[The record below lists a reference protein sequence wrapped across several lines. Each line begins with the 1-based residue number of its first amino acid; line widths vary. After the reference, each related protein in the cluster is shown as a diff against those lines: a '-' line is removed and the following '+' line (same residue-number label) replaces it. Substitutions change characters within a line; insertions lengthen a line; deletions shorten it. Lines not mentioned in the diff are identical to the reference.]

1 MMEINKMILIKTKT
15 EIQGLRE
22 AGKIVAHTFEII
34 REEIRPGITLK
45 HLDEIAEKFILKEG
59 AETLYKGIT
68 QRPNQIPYPGVITA
82 ALNNEICHGM
92 PDARILK
99 DGDIVGIDI
108 GLKYKGWCGDSC
120 VTFKVGKVKPQV
132 NKLVDTAA
140 QCLMKG
146 IRVSQIGNRIGVI
159 GANIQ
164 NFAESRGFSVVRE
177 YGGHGIGQSLWE
189 EPFIP
194 HIGPSDRGPRL
205 QEGMVI
211 NIEPMINIGRP
222 ETRLLKDEWTVVTAD
237 GSFSAQFEHMVAIT
251 ENGPEI
257 LSII

>member
-1 MMEINKMILIKTKT
+1 MEKNKLILIKTKA
-15 EIQGLRE
+15 EIQGLHE
-22 AGKIVAHTFEII
+22 AGQIVAQTFEII
-34 REEIRPGITLK
+34 REEIHPGVVLK

-68 QRPNQIPYPGVITA
+68 QRPNQVPYPGVITA

-92 PDARILK
+92 PNDRILQE
-99 DGDIVGIDI
+99 GDIVGIDI
-108 GLKYKGWCGDSC
+108 GLRYKGWCGDSC
-120 VTFKVGKVKPQV
+120 VTFMVGKVKPQV
-132 NKLVDTAA
+132 KRLVDTAF

-146 IRVSQIGNRIGVI
+146 IQVSQIGNRIGVI
-159 GANIQ
+159 GATIQ
-164 NFAESRGFSVVRE
+164 NYSESRGFSVVRE
-177 YGGHGIGQSLWE
+177 YGGHGIGQNLWE

-194 HIGPSDRGPRL
+194 HIGPADRGPHL

-211 NIEPMINIGRP
+211 NIEPMINMGRP

-237 GSFSAQFEHMVAIT
+237 GSLSAQFEHMVAIT